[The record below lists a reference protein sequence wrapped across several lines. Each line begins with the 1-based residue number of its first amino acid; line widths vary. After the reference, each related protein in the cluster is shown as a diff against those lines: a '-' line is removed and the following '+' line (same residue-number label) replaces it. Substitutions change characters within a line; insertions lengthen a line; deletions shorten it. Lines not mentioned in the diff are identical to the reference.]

1 MLQKK
6 LRKLIILI
14 NNFGFFFVTIKK
26 KGNELNIMQESPILL
41 NKSTIEVLNLEN
53 EKNNLGASVILAR
66 NEVPDSHRRQAD
78 AYMILKTHYGM
89 PVINPSINLDEKK
102 FLARFDFNPLEYSTV
117 KQINDE
123 LIIMQDWSYSL
134 DKDLAQA
141 SDKIMAIRV
150 KELKSIIASKYVK
163 ISNEIYN
170 GYKALERYLEEIS
183 KYH

>member
-1 MLQKK
+1 MNTTKGKVRAYMQQSP
-6 LRKLIILI
+6 
-14 NNFGFFFVTIKK
+14 FVSDRT
-26 KGNELNIMQESPILL
+26 NVERLNIEQEKTGLGVS
-41 NKSTIEVLNLEN
+41 VL
-53 EKNNLGASVILAR
+53 LAR
-66 NEVPDSHRRQAD
+66 SEVPYSHRRQAD

-89 PVINPSINLDEKK
+89 PVVNAAISLDEKK
-102 FLARFDFNPLEYSTV
+102 FLARYDFNPLEYSTI

-123 LIIMQDWSYSL
+123 LTIMQQWSESA
-134 DKDLAQA
+134 DKELMNA
-141 SDKIMAIRV
+141 SDSIIAIRV

>member
-1 MLQKK
+1 MARNMQQSPIASEKNS
-6 LRKLIILI
+6 I
-14 NNFGFFFVTIKK
+14 
-26 KGNELNIMQESPILL
+26 ESLNIEQEKTS
-41 NKSTIEVLNLEN
+41 
-53 EKNNLGASVILAR
+53 LGASVLLAR
-66 NEVPDSHRRQAD
+66 SEVPDSHRRHAD

-89 PVINPSINLDEKK
+89 PVINPSINLDEKR
-102 FLARFDFNPLEYSTV
+102 FLAKFDFNPLEYSTI

-123 LIIMQDWSYSL
+123 LMVMQNWSESA
-134 DKDLAQA
+134 DKELINA
-141 SDKIMAIRV
+141 SDSIMAIRI

>member
-1 MLQKK
+1 
-6 LRKLIILI
+6 
-14 NNFGFFFVTIKK
+14 
-26 KGNELNIMQESPILL
+26 MQESPILSNKTSIENL
-41 NKSTIEVLNLEN
+41 NIEN
-53 EKNNLGASVILAR
+53 EKTNLGASVILAR
-66 NEVPDSHRRQAD
+66 SEVPDSHRRQAD

-89 PVINPSINLDEKK
+89 PVINSAINLDEKK
-102 FLARFDFNPLEYSTV
+102 YLAKFDFSPLEYSTV

-123 LIIMQDWSYSL
+123 LTIMQDWSYSA
-134 DKDLAQA
+134 DKDLAKA
-141 SDKIMAIRV
+141 SDTIMSIRV

>member
-1 MLQKK
+1 
-6 LRKLIILI
+6 
-14 NNFGFFFVTIKK
+14 
-26 KGNELNIMQESPILL
+26 MQESPILAESKSSIQHL
-41 NKSTIEVLNLEN
+41 NIEN
-53 EKNNLGASVILAR
+53 EKTNLGNSVMLAR
-66 NEVPDSHRRQAD
+66 SEVPDSHRRQAD

-102 FLARFDFNPLEYSTV
+102 FLAKFDFNPLEYSTV

-123 LIIMQDWSYSL
+123 LMVMQDWSYSA
-134 DKDLAQA
+134 DKNLVGA
-141 SDKIMAIRV
+141 SDKIMSIRV
-150 KELKSIIASKYVK
+150 KELKSIIATKYVK

>member
-1 MLQKK
+1 
-6 LRKLIILI
+6 
-14 NNFGFFFVTIKK
+14 
-26 KGNELNIMQESPILL
+26 MQESPILAE
-41 NKSTIEVLNLEN
+41 NKSSIQHLNIEN
-53 EKNNLGASVILAR
+53 EKTNLGNSVMLAR
-66 NEVPDSHRRQAD
+66 SEVPDSHRRQAD

-102 FLARFDFNPLEYSTV
+102 FLAKFDFNPLEYSTV

-123 LIIMQDWSYSL
+123 LMVMQDWSYSA
-134 DKDLAQA
+134 DKNLVGA
-141 SDKIMAIRV
+141 SDKIMSIRV
-150 KELKSIIASKYVK
+150 KELKSIIATKYVK